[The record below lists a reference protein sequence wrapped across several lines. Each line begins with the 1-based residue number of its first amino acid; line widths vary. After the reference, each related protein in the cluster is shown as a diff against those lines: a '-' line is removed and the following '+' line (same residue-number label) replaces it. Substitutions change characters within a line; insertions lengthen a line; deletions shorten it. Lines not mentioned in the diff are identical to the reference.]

1 MSILKL
7 RLKICVMSFVISWAM
22 SFYTMFCDIL
32 IYSMASHDG
41 CYYFISCLME
51 EKGILETYLIKDYIY
66 RNIYTCTY
74 MEYTLHT

>member
-1 MSILKL
+1 
-7 RLKICVMSFVISWAM
+7 
-22 SFYTMFCDIL
+22 
-32 IYSMASHDG
+32 MASHDG

-66 RNIYTCTY
+66 RNIYTCMY